1 MKRRMKRLPFLCAF
15 TFPLAAALAL
25 GACSQGVD
33 APPEESGEEGTIDVH
48 LAMKERVD
56 AKGDALWEISNLA
69 IDDQGGIDASAMSDE
84 TWVKLADAA
93 DALAAE
99 ADTIAA
105 AKRYVV
111 APGGAMLLD
120 EGKPGGVTKEQ
131 VRAHIAKDPAGF
143 AAMAH
148 SLAEHARATA
158 AAARA
163 KDATKAGQQ
172 VIELDHVCEG
182 CHLEFWYPE
191 MRAHSPY
198 QKAFPPKGV

>member
-1 MKRRMKRLPFLCAF
+1 MERLPPFRACTLAF
-15 TFPLAAALAL
+15 AAALAL
-25 GACSQGVD
+25 GACSQGGD
-33 APPEESGEEGTIDVH
+33 AAPEEGREEGTIDVH

-56 AKGDALWEISNLA
+56 VKGDALWEISNLA
-69 IDDQGGIDASAMSDE
+69 IDDQGGIDPSAMSDE
-84 TWVKLADAA
+84 TWARLADAA

-111 APGGAMLLD
+111 APGGALLLD

-148 SLAEHARATA
+148 SLADHARATA

-182 CHLEFWYPE
+182 CHLEYWYPE

-198 QKAFPPKGV
+198 QKALPPNGV